1 MIGDKGSKIS
11 GGELQRL
18 GLARALYNKPQ
29 VLILDE
35 FTSSLDFNTEKQILD
50 EIEKLKNKITII
62 LITHRESTLK
72 ICDKI
77 IKLEKGSVVKN

>member
-50 EIEKLKNKITII
+50 EIEK
-62 LITHRESTLK
+62 
-72 ICDKI
+72 
-77 IKLEKGSVVKN
+77 IKK